1 MCFSLLPSITVE
13 AVYAA
18 LLDCKLPEGIV
29 QGKQGHANRAM
40 CWDSVTA
47 PGVHWYMGMCVLLV
61 IVVSH

>member
-1 MCFSLLPSITVE
+1 MCFSLLPSTAVE

-40 CWDSVTA
+40 CWDTYVF
-47 PGVHWYMGMCVLLV
+47 LLLFGGGGRV
-61 IVVSH
+61 